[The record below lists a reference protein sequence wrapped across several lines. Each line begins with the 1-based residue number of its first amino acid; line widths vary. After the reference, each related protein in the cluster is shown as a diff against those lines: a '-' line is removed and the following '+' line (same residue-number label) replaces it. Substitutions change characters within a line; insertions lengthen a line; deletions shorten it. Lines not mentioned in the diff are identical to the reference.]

1 MATRII
7 IKKTGGTEVLES
19 ETFDP
24 GQPGEGQVRL
34 RQTAI
39 GLNFI
44 DTYFRSGLYPAPGG
58 LPMCLGGEG
67 AGVIEAVGPGVSD
80 LQVGQRVAYG
90 TALGAYA
97 SDRLAPAAQMVPIPD
112 GVDDATAAAIML
124 KGMTAHYLLH
134 TTYPVKPGETI
145 LFHAAAGGV
154 GLIAVQWAKALG
166 ATVIGTAG
174 SKEKADLARAHGAD
188 HVILYKSED
197 VAGRVIEITGGQKL
211 PVVYDG
217 VGKDTLMGSLDSLAV
232 RGLLVSFGNASGA
245 IENFNIGLL
254 NQKGSLYLTRPSL
267 NAHTRTRD
275 ELLWR
280 AGDLFKAVADGTI
293 KVQAP
298 QSFRLDQVAEAHRA
312 LESRSTTGSTVLIP

>member
-7 IKKTGGTEVLES
+7 IRKTGGPEVLEA
-19 ETFDP
+19 EQFDP

-44 DTYFRSGLYPAPGG
+44 DTYYRSGLYPAPGG
-58 LPMCLGGEG
+58 MPHTLGGEG
-67 AGVIEAVGPGVSD
+67 VGVIEAVGPGVSD
-80 LQVGQRVAYG
+80 LAVGQRVAYG
-90 TALGAYA
+90 TSLGAYA
-97 SDRLAPAAQMVPIPD
+97 TERLAPAAMMVPVPD

-134 TTYPVKPGETI
+134 TTYQVKPGDTI

-154 GLIAVQWAKALG
+154 GQIAVQWAKALG
-166 ATVIGTAG
+166 ATVIGTVG
-174 SKEKADLARAHGAD
+174 SKDKAEVARQLGVD
-188 HVILYKSED
+188 HVILYKEEN
-197 VAGRVIEITGGQKL
+197 VAERVIQLTSGKKL

-217 VGKDTLMGSLDSLAV
+217 VGKATFEASLDSLAV

-245 IENFNIGLL
+245 IEAFNIGIL
-254 NQKGSLYLTRPSL
+254 NQKGSLYVTRPAL
-267 NAHTRTRD
+267 NAHTRTRE

-280 AGDLFKAVADGTI
+280 AGELLTAVADGII
-293 KVQAP
+293 KVQDP
-298 QSFRLDQVAEAHRA
+298 QRFKLEDAASAHRA

>member
-7 IKKTGGTEVLES
+7 VKQTGGPEALES

-44 DTYFRSGLYPAPGG
+44 DTYYRSGLYPAPGG

-67 AGVIEAVGPGVSD
+67 AGVIEAVGPGVED

-90 TALGAYA
+90 TVLGAYA
-97 SDRLAPAAQMVPIPD
+97 SERLAPAAQMVPIPD

-134 TTYPVKPGETI
+134 TTYPLKSGETI
-145 LFHAAAGGV
+145 LFHAAVGGV

-166 ATVIGTAG
+166 ATVIGTVG
-174 SKEKADLARAHGAD
+174 SKEKAELALAHGVD
-188 HVILYKSED
+188 HVILYKEED
-197 VAGRVIEITGGQKL
+197 VARRVIEITGGQKL

-217 VGKDTLMGSLDSLAV
+217 VGKDTFMGSLDSLAV

-245 IENFNIGLL
+245 IENFNVGIL
-254 NQKGSLYLTRPSL
+254 NQKGSLYITRPAL
-267 NAHTRTRD
+267 NAHTRTRE

-280 AGDLFKAVADGTI
+280 AGDLFEAVANGTLKI
-293 KVQAP
+293 QPP
-298 QSFRLDQVAEAHRA
+298 QTFKLADVAAAHRA
-312 LESRSTTGSTVLIP
+312 LESRATTGSTVLIP